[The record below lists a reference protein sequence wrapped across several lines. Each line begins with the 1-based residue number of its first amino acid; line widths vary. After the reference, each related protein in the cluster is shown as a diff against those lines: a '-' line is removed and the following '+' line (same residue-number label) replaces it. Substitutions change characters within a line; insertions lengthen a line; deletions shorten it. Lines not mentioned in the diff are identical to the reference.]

1 MRAVGPVAGA
11 ALDHPLRQQSALER
25 KHADAAALGQV
36 DDAFR
41 VDEDPAGR
49 GAALPFLYKSTI
61 GCQDLDAVVGLAV
74 DGEQAA
80 IGCGEDIVGEGVL
93 SGAGAGAAP
102 SLQQLAVGGQAM
114 QIALAVA
121 VGDHQF
127 AGGVADDAGRLVEG
141 LAVAALCMGRADGLQ
156 QLAAGAED
164 AQSVIAAIGDVYS
177 VCRVDP
183 YFVRQRE
190 DVLTPGR
197 DEMPVAVVDD
207 DGGIGLAVDD
217 IDAVLRVGGDA
228 GGDAQGTLGAP
239 AGDGLVAVVPSTD
252 DHGISL
258 RFFRVI
264 FAISDRLPA
273 LA

>member
-1 MRAVGPVAGA
+1 
-11 ALDHPLRQQSALER
+11 
-25 KHADAAALGQV
+25 
-36 DDAFR
+36 
-41 VDEDPAGR
+41 
-49 GAALPFLYKSTI
+49 
-61 GCQDLDAVVGLAV
+61 
-74 DGEQAA
+74 
-80 IGCGEDIVGEGVL
+80 
-93 SGAGAGAAP
+93 
-102 SLQQLAVGGQAM
+102 M
-114 QIALAVA
+114 QKALAVA

-127 AGGVADDAGRLVEG
+127 AGGVADDARRLVEG

-164 AQSVIAAIGDVYS
+164 AQSVIAAIGDVDS

-197 DEMPVAVVDD
+197 DEMSVAVVDD

-228 GGDAQGTLGAP
+228 GGDAQVALGAP

-252 DHGISL
+252 DHGIFL

-273 LA
+273 LASRARSIPRPSTRVRNICSMPGLRLRRGGRIGPVAAGSHLSGRSVWFLRLASSVRRP